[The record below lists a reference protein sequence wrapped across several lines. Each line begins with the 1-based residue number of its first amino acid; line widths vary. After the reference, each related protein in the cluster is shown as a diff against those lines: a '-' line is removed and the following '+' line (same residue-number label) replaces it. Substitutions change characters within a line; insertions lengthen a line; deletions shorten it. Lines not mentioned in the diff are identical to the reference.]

1 MGTYVIGDIHG
12 CYEEFI
18 ALVEKIEK
26 QDPTAYFILV
36 GDIID
41 RGPDTIKM
49 LRWAMDYCNKPDGEF
64 ELILGN
70 HEYEKISLLERYFSF
85 REDGLANS
93 MEEFCKKRQDDF
105 YHFGSTLA
113 DEHISDEEIKQYYRF
128 FQSLPVYKELD
139 VTIQGKRQHFIIVH
153 GGLRIDFVNQDETFK
168 KSTLTKKGLFYEAR
182 KDGHNT
188 IDKIVW
194 DRRSVTL
201 RRTIIIHGHT
211 PTCDD
216 PNIDGRIEF
225 GRKKVNVDGGCVYR
239 SKEYPNANLAA
250 LRLEDLEEF
259 YSYDP
264 SPITESNKEKKD
276 QLLKRKRR
284 MSKKKLNALMKEAEQ
299 VLGKMK
305 ENE

>member
-18 ALVEKIEK
+18 ALVGKIEK
-26 QDPTAYFILV
+26 QDPAACFIII

-41 RGPDTIKM
+41 RGPDSIKM
-49 LRWAMDYCNKPDGEF
+49 LRWAMDYCNKPEGKF

-70 HEYEKISLLERYFSF
+70 HEYSKILFLERYLFW
-85 REDGLANS
+85 REDGLVNS
-93 MEEFCKKRQDDF
+93 MIDFCREGQDDP
-105 YHFGSTLA
+105 YLFGSILV
-113 DEHISDEEIKQYYRF
+113 DEHISDEEIMQYYRF

-139 VTIQGKRQHFIIVH
+139 VTIWGKRQHFIIVH
-153 GGLRIDFVNQDETFK
+153 GGLRLDFLNKDETFK

-201 RRTIIIHGHT
+201 KRTIIIHGHT

-225 GRKKVNVDGGCVYR
+225 GRKKVNVDCGCVYR
-239 SKEYPNANLAA
+239 SKEHPNANLAA

-259 YSYDP
+259 YIYDP
-264 SPITESNKEKKD
+264 SPITESNKEQKD
-276 QLLKRKRR
+276 QLL
-284 MSKKKLNALMKEAEQ
+284 
-299 VLGKMK
+299 
-305 ENE
+305 